1 MAHTYL
7 ATWQS
12 EGLYLALPCRVGERR
27 ASVRQRDAKQFLQA
41 EPASRPRASTIEFHL
56 PKAAKR
62 PGLTQALGPMKTL
75 IVALCLL
82 LCACTTPRLAGQ
94 ALTLRL
100 DSYDQS
106 SGKFALT
113 LSNNSE
119 REALYLFYF
128 IEFSKDLPRGK

>member
-62 PGLTQALGPMKTL
+62 PGLTQALGRMKNL
-75 IVALCLL
+75 VFLAALL
-82 LCACTTPRLAGQ
+82 LAACSQQ
-94 ALTLRL
+94 APKSFDRRVASAEALEKT
-100 DSYDQS
+100 S
-106 SGKFALT
+106 SGL
-113 LSNNSE
+113 
-119 REALYLFYF
+119 
-128 IEFSKDLPRGK
+128 